1 MDAVAEAA
9 PTPDPSEPSTPYS
22 RWADI
27 FARAHNDTQSIAVAL
42 EVVDAIR
49 EEEGTDPPPVTH
61 EVDRILAIV
70 ARLFDMPVKRLRER
84 SRRQD
89 VTSARY
95 VAAMLLRRRR
105 WTTTKL
111 GHYFGL
117 DHSTIVYGLQ
127 KVANTHHL
135 LIAAAKVEHLLR
147 MEVEG
152 ASVIPARAKGRCS
165 R

>member
-1 MDAVAEAA
+1 MDVITEAA
-9 PTPDPSEPSTPYS
+9 HTSDPSEPSTPYS

-27 FARAHNDTQSIAVAL
+27 FARAHNDTHSIAVAL

-49 EEEGTDPPPVTH
+49 ECEGTDPPPITH
-61 EVDRILAIV
+61 EVDRILAVV
-70 ARLFDMPVKRLRER
+70 AGLFDMPVKRLRER
-84 SRRQD
+84 SRRHD

-95 VAAMLLRRRR
+95 VAAMLLRRRQ

-111 GHYFGL
+111 GDYFGL
-117 DHSTIVYGLQ
+117 DHSTIVCGLQ

-135 LIAAAKVEHLLR
+135 LIAAAKAEHLLR
-147 MEVEG
+147 LELEG
-152 ASVIPARAKGRCS
+152 AQMIPAAANPRCS

>member
-1 MDAVAEAA
+1 MDAVTEDS
-9 PTPDPSEPSTPYS
+9 PTSDPSEPSTPYS
-22 RWADI
+22 RWAEI
-27 FARAHNDTQSIAVAL
+27 FARAHNDTHSIAVAL

-49 EEEGTDPPPVTH
+49 QHEGSDPPPITH

-70 ARLFDMPVKRLRER
+70 AGLFDMPVKRLRER

-95 VAAMLLRRRR
+95 VAAMLLRQRR

-111 GHYFGL
+111 GDYFGL
-117 DHSTIVYGLQ
+117 DHSTIVCGLQ

-135 LIAAAKVEHLLR
+135 LIAAAKAEQLLR
-147 MEVEG
+147 VEVEG
-152 ASVIPARAKGRCS
+152 APVIPAAAKGRCS